1 MVDPD
6 EQLQLPKKV
15 IKCVFE
21 LNQIHHTG
29 CIIFEALPDRMKI
42 HHYYRLLDASKE
54 VEFKRLLNKLMQYAV
69 NITDVGVAG
78 FMKLPYKNTR
88 EFSLCE
94 QQPSNYY
101 PKNPKQLLN

>member
-1 MVDPD
+1 M
-6 EQLQLPKKV
+6 

-42 HHYYRLLDASKE
+42 HHYYRLLDGTKE
-54 VEFKRLLNKLMQYAV
+54 AQFKRLLNKLMQYAV
-69 NITDVGVAG
+69 SITDVGVAG

-88 EFSLCE
+88 EFALCDR
-94 QQPSNYY
+94 QPDFFY
-101 PKNPKQLLN
+101 PKDPKRFGA

>member
-1 MVDPD
+1 
-6 EQLQLPKKV
+6 
-15 IKCVFE
+15 VFE

-29 CIIFEALPDRMKI
+29 CIIFEALPDRLKI

-54 VEFKRLLNKLMQYAV
+54 DEFRRLLNKLMQYAV

-88 EFSLCE
+88 EFSLSE
-94 QQPSNYY
+94 QQSNHYY
-101 PKNPKQLLN
+101 PKNPKMTL